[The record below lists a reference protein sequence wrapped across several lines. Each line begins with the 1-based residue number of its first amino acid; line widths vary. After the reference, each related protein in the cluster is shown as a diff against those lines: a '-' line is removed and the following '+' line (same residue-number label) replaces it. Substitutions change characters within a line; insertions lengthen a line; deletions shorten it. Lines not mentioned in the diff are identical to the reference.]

1 MTFPGKEQAYI
12 SNLFLKDFSKYVFY
26 NDSFR

>member
-1 MTFPGKEQAYI
+1 MTFAGKEQAYI
-12 SNLFLKDFSKYVFY
+12 SNLILKDFSKYVFY